1 MELCYLTAHE
11 IHDLLIKRE
20 VSAVE
25 VAESVFQQI
34 DKVEDVIH
42 SYTTLTRDNA
52 MATAAAVD
60 AKIGA
65 GEEIAPLAGIPI
77 AVKDIMCTK
86 GVLTTCGSKILSN
99 FIPPYDSTVVKK
111 LKEQDVVIVGKSNM
125 DEFAMGSSTE
135 TSHYGITRNPWDP
148 STVPGGSSGGSAT
161 ATAAGEAICALGSD
175 TGGSIRQPASLCGV
189 VGIKPTYGRVSRYG
203 LIAFASSLDQIGPFG
218 RDVTDCAL
226 LLNVISGRDKMDS
239 TSVDLPVPDYTKSLI
254 NDVKGMKIGIPKE
267 YFVDDGM
274 DPEVTE
280 KVRDAIKIFEDLG
293 AVCDEVSLPNT
304 NYGIADYQIISRAEA
319 SSNLARFDG
328 TRYGYRTPEDVAS
341 LKEMYKK
348 TRSEGFGAEVKLRI
362 MLGTYALS
370 TGYYDAYYL
379 KAQKVRTLIKNDFD
393 EAFKTFDI
401 LLTPTSPTT
410 AFKIGE
416 KMDDP
421 LTMYL
426 SDIFTVNCNIAGIP
440 GMSMPCGLSSAGMP
454 IGLQLLAKPFDEE
467 AIFRAA
473 YTFQQN
479 TEHHLKRPRLAKN

>member
-11 IHDLLIKRE
+11 IHDMLVKRE
-20 VSAVE
+20 VSAAE
-25 VAESVFQQI
+25 VAESVFRRI
-34 DKVEDVIH
+34 DKVEDAVH
-42 SYTTLTRDNA
+42 SYITLTRDDA

-60 AKIGA
+60 KKISA
-65 GEEIAPLAGIPI
+65 GEEISPLAGVPI
-77 AVKDIMCTK
+77 ALKDILCTK
-86 GVLTTCGSKILSN
+86 GVLTTCGSNILSN
-99 FIPPYDSTVVKK
+99 FIPPYDATVVKK
-111 LKEQDVVIVGKSNM
+111 LREQDVVVVGKANM

-135 TSHYGITRNPWDP
+135 TSHYGITRNPWDTT
-148 STVPGGSSGGSAT
+148 TVPGGSSGGSAA
-161 ATAAGEAICALGSD
+161 ATAVGEAICALGSD

-189 VGIKPTYGRVSRYG
+189 SGLKPTYGRVSRYG

-218 RDVTDCAL
+218 RDVHDCAL
-226 LLNVISGRDKMDS
+226 LLNAISGIDKMDS
-239 TSVDLPVPDYTKSLI
+239 TSVDVPVPDYTKSLI

-267 YFVDDGM
+267 YFVDEGM

-280 KVRDAIKIFEDLG
+280 RVRAAIKVFEDLG
-293 AVCDEVSLPNT
+293 AICDEVSLPNT
-304 NYGIADYQIISRAEA
+304 DYGIADYQIISRAEA

-328 TRYGYRTPEDVAS
+328 TRYGYRTPADVDS

-440 GMSMPCGLSSAGMP
+440 GISIPCGLSSAGMP

-467 AIFRAA
+467 TIFKAS

-479 TEHHLKRPRLAKN
+479 TDHHLKRPRI